1 MLRRHV
7 IHPAAARLIVCVAFA
22 VSLTGCASAPMK
34 PPEPTASKPPVAAPT
49 DRLAAEAEKYANSV
63 DKSLTR
69 SQPQTAAAAQPST
82 LPPPEV
88 EWANVS
94 PAALK
99 PVDPKQGPPKPAD
112 LAATTAA
119 DKSAAATTK
128 PSKTPS
134 EMTTAEL
141 LKGLSDKLKH
151 EKLGALRPF
160 LARAALSMMDP
171 QLELSENELADLGE
185 EDRRIVLAYQ
195 QAFTMLGKSMG
206 ADPAVNRAQ
215 AKSVA
220 EELLAKIGGEKRLSI
235 RGAKLCTKVNGYGV
249 YSVFESNSFLAGKEQ
264 PMIVYAELDHFSSAT
279 EDEQQ
284 VVRLTQQI
292 TLYNDVDGL
301 AVWKVKPTQIV
312 DRSRNKRRDF
322 FVVQIVNLPSRLTV
336 GKYQFKLQITDEVG
350 QAVDEVAIPIQI
362 VADNELA
369 GVGGK

>member
-7 IHPAAARLIVCVAFA
+7 IHPAATHLIVCMAFA
-22 VSLTGCASAPMK
+22 VSLIGCASAPTR
-34 PPEPTASKPPVAAPT
+34 PPEPTASKPPAAAPT

-69 SQPQTAAAAQPST
+69 SQPQTPAAAQPST

-88 EWANVS
+88 EWANLS

-119 DKSAAATTK
+119 EKTAAVARPAKAPT
-128 PSKTPS
+128 

-141 LKGLSDKLKH
+141 LKGLGDKLKH

-171 QLELSENELADLGE
+171 QLELSENDLTDLGE

-195 QAFTMLGKSMG
+195 QAFTMLGKSLG

-301 AVWKVKPTQIV
+301 AVWKVKPTQII

-336 GKYQFKLQITDEVG
+336 GKYQLKLQITDEVG

-369 GVGGK
+369 GGGGK